1 MDMIVAMMEQSS
13 AEQGIDLNDLLIFA
27 RVAELGSFSRA
38 AERLG
43 LPKSTVSRRLAA
55 LEQRM
60 GERLLLRT
68 TRRQTLTEFGLQLL
82 EHARQV
88 VAELDAVGLLREQ
101 RQAAPSGRLRV
112 SMPGDFANMV
122 LVDSLA
128 AFMALHPAISLELDL
143 SPRRVDLLG
152 EGFDV
157 AIRMGDLADDALL
170 VASKLAV
177 FTHGLYASPGYLA
190 EHGDPQTPDDLAGH
204 AAVRLMRGNGEAAGW
219 TLLQGE
225 QRWTGVPA
233 GRVSANAPEM
243 LIRLASAGAG
253 IAAVPDHY
261 AVADVRAGACCPAGT
276 CPPAPP
282 GRCTRGASSC
292 RPRHARSSTCCR
304 WRCGAA
310 ASRRWPDPAALRWL
324 GDGYPGCR
332 HRSGMVGIYI
342 GVAVCRPSRQGR
354 WAAHWHRPLP
364 QAPHDPQWPAPLPA
378 LRTNRTRPC
387 PTTSPSS
394 TPSPPA
400 WAWR

>member
-1 MDMIVAMMEQSS
+1 MIVPTMEQSS
-13 AEQGIDLNDLLIFA
+13 AETGIDPNDLLIFA

-82 EHARQV
+82 EHARQL
-88 VAELDAVGLLREQ
+88 VAELDAVGVLREQ

-128 AFMALHPAISLELDL
+128 AFMALHPAITLELDL

-157 AIRMGDLADDALL
+157 AVRMGELADDALL

-177 FTHGLYASPGYLA
+177 FTHGLYASPDYLA
-190 EHGDPQTPDDLAGH
+190 ARGDPQTQDDLASH
-204 AAVRLMRGNGEAAGW
+204 VAVRLLRGNGEPAGW

-225 QRWTGVPA
+225 QRWSGVPA
-233 GRVSANAPEM
+233 GRVSANSPEM

-261 AVADVRAGACCPAGT
+261 AVADVRAGGLRRVLPGWELPTSTAWAVY
-276 CPPAPP
+276 P
-282 GRCTRGASSC
+282 GRKLMPAKTRAFV
-292 RPRHARSSTCCR
+292 
-304 WRCGAA
+304 
-310 ASRRWPDPAALRWL
+310 DMLQVALR
-324 GDGYPGCR
+324 GC
-332 HRSGMVGIYI
+332 SE
-342 GVAVCRPSRQGR
+342 
-354 WAAHWHRPLP
+354 
-364 QAPHDPQWPAPLPA
+364 
-378 LRTNRTRPC
+378 
-387 PTTSPSS
+387 
-394 TPSPPA
+394 PPVV
-400 WAWR
+400 